1 MSFFNELKRRNVFRV
16 GIAYTVSAWVLL
28 QVVDLVLENIAAPDW
43 VMQIFML
50 ALAIGLPIALIFAWA
65 FEMTPEGVRL
75 EKDVDRS
82 QSITRKT
89 GQKLNRNIII
99 ALAVAVVLLLVD
111 RFRQESYTEPPPAVN
126 TVENVDTA
134 GPTAETTEKSIA
146 VLPFVDM
153 SPESDQGYFAD
164 GISEEILNV
173 LVKTHSLK
181 VAGRTSSFQF
191 RGRNEDLRKIGE
203 QLGVEHILEG
213 SIRKANNR
221 VRITAQLIKAKDGF
235 HLWSESY
242 DRELTDI
249 FAIQDE
255 IASAITDAL
264 AIELKLEDGGKSLVT
279 PTTSN
284 MDAYNLFLKG
294 RALIAQRSDFPQAI
308 RLLNEATKL
317 DPEFAAGWATA
328 AQAYALSFYYLA
340 ESQDEALHTAERM
353 ASRALELDPDLAT
366 AHSALG
372 DIYRDRQEWM
382 KAKNSYLRALELNPN
397 YIEANSQFAQM
408 LWRASYYD
416 EALKH
421 ASKASGLDPLSWINQ
436 TVTAAILY
444 ATGGNV
450 EAWQRMEK
458 AIALGGLNASFA
470 LRHAFR
476 MALNDGQPER
486 AIELVGAISEARI
499 TEGSAEEIAAGYK
512 AIIPVLH
519 SREKTLAWLNNQ
531 YPDSEKTKIGFN
543 WLMDIYWAAYYGDYA
558 LAGEILDR
566 GTKYGQSPLDVLDTT
581 WFNYPLLNPLRNSEA
596 YKRVIRGSKLDQFW
610 RENGFPKHCRPL
622 GDDDFACN

>member
-1 MSFFNELKRRNVFRV
+1 MNFFEELKRRNVFRV
-16 GIAYTVSAWVLL
+16 GIAYAISAWVLL
-28 QVVDLVLENIAAPDW
+28 QIVDLVLENIAAPEW
-43 VMQIFML
+43 VMQVFML
-50 ALAIGLPIALIFAWA
+50 ALAIGFPLALLFAWA

-75 EKDVDRS
+75 ERDVDRS
-82 QSITRKT
+82 ESMTRKT

-99 ALAVAVVLLLVD
+99 ALAVAVVFLLVD
-111 RFRQESYTEPPPAVN
+111 RFQGSGSMSPEAVQ
-126 TVENVDTA
+126 TVASEKSNLTLA
-134 GPTAETTEKSIA
+134 PTEKSIA

-153 SPESDQGYFAD
+153 SPKGDQAYFAD

-191 RGRNEDLRKIGE
+191 RGRNEDLRKIGD

-221 VRITAQLIKAKDGF
+221 VRITAQLVKAQDGF
-235 HLWSESY
+235 HLWSETY

-264 AIELKLEDGGKSLVT
+264 AIELDLEDRGKSLVT

-317 DPEFAAGWATA
+317 DPEFAAGWATG
-328 AQAYALSFYYLA
+328 AQAYALSFYYIA
-340 ESQDEALHTAERM
+340 ESEEEALQTAERM
-353 ASRALELDPDLAT
+353 ANRALELDPDLAT

-397 YIEANSQFAQM
+397 YVEANSQFAQM
-408 LWRASYYD
+408 LWRARYYD

-421 ASKASGLDPLSWINQ
+421 ASKASSLDPLSWINQ
-436 TVTAAILY
+436 SVTAAMLY
-444 ATGGNV
+444 ATGDTA
-450 EAWQRMEK
+450 EAWERMEK
-458 AIALGGLNASFA
+458 AIALGALNASFA

-476 MALNDGQPER
+476 MALNDGQLDR
-486 AIELVGAISEARI
+486 AIELVEDISEARI
-499 TEGSAEEIAAGYK
+499 KEGNEEEIIAAYQ
-512 AIIPVLH
+512 AIIPLLH
-519 SREKTLAWLNNQ
+519 SREKTLAYLNEQ
-531 YPDSEKTKIGFN
+531 QPDSKEAKVEVN

-558 LAGEILDR
+558 LAQKILDR
-566 GTKYGQSPLDVLDTT
+566 GTNYGQSLDVLDTS
-581 WFNYPLLNPLRNSEA
+581 WFNYPLLNPLHNSEA
-596 YKRVIRGSKLDQFW
+596 YKRMITRSKLDQFW